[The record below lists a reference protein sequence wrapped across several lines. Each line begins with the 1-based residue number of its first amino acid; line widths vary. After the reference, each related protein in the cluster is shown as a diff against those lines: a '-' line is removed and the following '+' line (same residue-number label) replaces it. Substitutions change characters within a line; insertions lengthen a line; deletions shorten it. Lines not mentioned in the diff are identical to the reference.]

1 MKKLLFILPLLLL
14 GTACKKDSSEIDQ
27 AKIFQNYT
35 MTYDEDTDKTTVS
48 AYFYEEKLGG
58 KNLELTGT
66 SSITMNGTAMTK
78 SGTTYSST
86 VDGNLA
92 TATVIFTDNDGKAY
106 TNTINKA
113 NAIGNDSQV
122 YLDNSSTGYWYWY
135 GSAIT
140 SGETVDLTMTS
151 QVDNT
156 KYCSF
161 SETTLGRDYVKMLGS
176 SLSVLPAGNTK
187 VFISRTFSTTSGN
200 FATVGGK
207 ISAIYKPLYNYVEI
221 Y

>member
-1 MKKLLFILPLLLL
+1 MKKLLFIFSLLLL
-14 GTACKKDSSEIDQ
+14 GTSCKKDSSEIDQ

-66 SSITMNGTAMTK
+66 SSITMNGNAMTK

-92 TATVIFTDNDGKAY
+92 TATLIFTDNDGKAY
-106 TNTINKA
+106 TNTISKVSYIA
-113 NAIGNDSQV
+113 NPATT
-122 YLDNSSTGYWYWY
+122 YLENGVSSYWYWS
-135 GSAIT
+135 GNAIST
-140 SGETVDLTMTS
+140 DETVNL
-151 QVDNT
+151 VFANVADNT
-156 KYCSF
+156 KSATFNESTVGRGYL
-161 SETTLGRDYVKMLGS
+161 TLSAS
-176 SLSVLPAGNTK
+176 SLSALPDGNTTVNIK
-187 VFISRTFSTTSGN
+187 RSKSTSAGS
-200 FATVGGK
+200 FAAVGGK
-207 ISAIYKPLYNYVEI
+207 ITATYKALYNYVEV